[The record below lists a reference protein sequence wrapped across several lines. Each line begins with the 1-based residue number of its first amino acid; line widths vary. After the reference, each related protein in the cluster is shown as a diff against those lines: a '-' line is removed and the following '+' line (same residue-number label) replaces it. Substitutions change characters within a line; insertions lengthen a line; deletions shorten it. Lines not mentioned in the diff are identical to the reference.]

1 MKGTDVRLRF
11 VALRAEGKSL
21 TSCAQELGVTRQT
34 LATWGREHEE
44 EIQNRRAMELDALG
58 EAFFMKTQGRIKL
71 VGEALLRVKEE
82 LEKRDLSTVSTA
94 KLFEL
99 QFKLVNELRKE
110 PSTVPIISEEQIEQA
125 IELRDRIE
133 SPFSVY
139 DPNPKRRPLDLLD
152 AGDEVEKEQ
161 HGADSN

>member
-1 MKGTDVRLRF
+1 MKGIDVRLRF
-11 VALRAEGKSL
+11 VVLRAEGKSL
-21 TSCAQELGVTRQT
+21 STCAQELSVTRQT
-34 LATWGREHEE
+34 LANWEREHEE

-71 VGEALLRVKEE
+71 IGDALLRVKEE
-82 LEKRDLSTVSTA
+82 LEKRDLSTVPTA

-110 PSTVPIISEEQIEQA
+110 PSTIPILSEEQIEQA
-125 IELRDRIE
+125 VEWRDRYE
-133 SPFSVY
+133 NPYSVY

-152 AGDEVEKEQ
+152 AGDEVEKGQ
-161 HGADSN
+161 DVDAN